1 MHSMMTHAGIGPG
14 TTARMRQSANS
25 QKRNQGLD
33 PRAMARALRFIDE
46 HLCDNFSLQDL
57 ADAACTSRFHFARQ
71 FRSSTGCSPMG
82 FVLRARIEAGRQM
95 LSRDEPRIAAVA
107 VALGFFDQSH
117 FTRAFRRVVGV
128 PPRTYA
134 RQLCEPSE
142 NANAFARHAKEIA
155 A

>member
-1 MHSMMTHAGIGPG
+1 MHSMTTHAGFGPG
-14 TTARMRQSANS
+14 ATARLLRRSNAQP
-25 QKRNQGLD
+25 RNQGLD

-57 ADAACTSRFHFARQ
+57 ADAAYTSRFHFARR

-95 LSRDEPRIAAVA
+95 LSRGEPGIAAVA

-134 RQLCEPSE
+134 RQLGQPS
-142 NANAFARHAKEIA
+142 ANADLFTRHAKDMA